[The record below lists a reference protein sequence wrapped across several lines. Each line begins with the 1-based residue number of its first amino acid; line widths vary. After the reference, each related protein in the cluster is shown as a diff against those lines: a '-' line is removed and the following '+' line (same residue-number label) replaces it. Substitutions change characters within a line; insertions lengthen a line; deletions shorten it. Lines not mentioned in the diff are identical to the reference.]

1 VKLSAAVAASKLA
14 EVASVHPMLTFRP
27 SPALADFVDNDDD
40 RLVLV
45 RAANRVGKTRHGTF
59 KAARF
64 AVENPESR
72 GRFVGPTRRQVQD
85 VVGRYLSEFLGPHL
99 HRSSYY
105 TPGRGWNQPTIRLRN
120 GSLIQLR
127 SYEDHP
133 TAHAGDELDWA
144 LLDEPPPSHILM
156 ETLARLMSRRGRCWL
171 TMTPVG
177 RPVDWLRELVE
188 AQGSPWRQYVAEF
201 SAANCPWYTDEQVTS
216 WLETMEASPWEY
228 EQRIEGAWDGVT
240 LDRFF
245 AGFGES
251 NVDPAAI
258 GAGTSVEVALAIDH
272 GEVGSNTVALL
283 IVWGGGQSRGLSWA
297 PQAGRH
303 VWVLDEH
310 VSEDGDSEVQHA
322 AGIVDMLRR
331 HAIKPSDVKVAVG
344 DTNRRG
350 NWRVNDMLTAEVAR
364 QLKRRTAPFRFVA
377 ATKDRSWGHRVVNG
391 AFKRRELFVHPRCE
405 STLRTLRH
413 WKGGKTGEDGDLS
426 HAADALRYGVLG
438 ILGDRPFYA
447 GLRF

>member
-1 VKLSAAVAASKLA
+1 MKLSAAVAASKLA

-27 SPALADFVDNDDD
+27 SPALADFVDNDHD

-45 RAANRVGKTRHGTF
+45 RAANRVGKTRHGTY

-64 AVENPESR
+64 AVEHPESR
-72 GRFVGPTRRQVQD
+72 GRIVGPTRRQVQD
-85 VVGRYLSEFLGPHL
+85 VMGRYLSEFLGPHL

-120 GSLIQLR
+120 GSLVQCR
-127 SYEDHP
+127 SMEDHP

-144 LLDEPPPSHILM
+144 LLDEPPPAHILM
-156 ETLARLMSRRGRCWL
+156 ETLARLMSRGGRCWL

-177 RPVDWLRELVE
+177 RPVEYLRELVE
-188 AQGSPWRQYVAEF
+188 AKGSPWRQYVAAF
-201 SAANCPWYTDEQVTS
+201 SAENCPWYTREQVDG
-216 WLETMEASPWEY
+216 WLEVMDTSPFERA
-228 EQRIEGAWDGVT
+228 QRVEGAWDGVT
-240 LDRFF
+240 LDRFL
-245 AGFGES
+245 AGFSEA
-251 NVDPAAI
+251 NVDASAI

-331 HAIKPSDVKVAVG
+331 HAIRPADVKVAVG